1 MSGSPEEWYRA
12 LPTITRGY
20 LTGAF
25 ATTILCQLEFIQPQ
39 LLILDFGALV
49 GSLEPVATPGLTA
62 CVGQPACVRMPHL
75 ARRPAAVSGGL
86 VVTPAYLSSEL
97 VAPIS

>member
-1 MSGSPEEWYRA
+1 MSGSPEEWYRS
-12 LPTITRGY
+12 LPIITRGY

-49 GSLEPVATPGLTA
+49 GSLEVWRLFTNFLFFGNFSMNFCFATAASSRPSA
-62 CVGQPACVRMPHL
+62 SRVGRATCC
-75 ARRPAAVSGGL
+75 G
-86 VVTPAYLSSEL
+86 
-97 VAPIS
+97 